1 MSKFIRFGDF
11 IKEESGTTSADIAS
25 TDNVLNFIKKNTQA
39 DKGKKCKKHGVR
51 NCEQCADLKE
61 SSKWN

>member
-11 IKEESGTTSADIAS
+11 IKEESGTTSADIAG
-25 TDNVLNFIKKNTQA
+25 TDNVVDFIKRNTQA

-51 NCEQCADLKE
+51 NCEKCEDLRE